1 MRYMIPLKARGKVFV
16 AAQEDSKQSKTNA
29 GFAGASG
36 GTLVAIVASQLPDDS
51 PAKNLLIYLAPST
64 SILFTL
70 LWGWIQSRIVNYV
83 KDQEAERLIKK
94 AKVKIE
100 EGIANPNISDEHREY
115 LRKRLQ
121 EFDAISIDR
130 LKSQI
135 QAISIYT
142 IEDVKNKVEP
152 ENLAAKTDV
161 EDTK

>member
-1 MRYMIPLKARGKVFV
+1 MIPLKVRGKVFV

-51 PAKNLLIYLAPST
+51 PAKNLLIYLAPSI

-70 LWGWIQSRIVNYV
+70 LWEWIQARIVNYF

-94 AKVKIE
+94 AKIRIE

-115 LRKRLQ
+115 LRQRLQ
-121 EFDAISIDR
+121 EFDEISIDR

-142 IEDVKNKVEP
+142 FEDVKNKIKLEKP
-152 ENLAAKTDV
+152 ASKTDV
-161 EDTK
+161 EDIK